1 MFTFTN
7 GGRSYVL
14 GGMYWLV
21 NFKVPA
27 RYLKNRLGF
36 INQLLLL
43 RKQNPMEK
51 TFYTFQANDIF
62 NSNTRLICK
71 GHPYL
76 EFSPVLLIKGIILHI
91 CMYKR
96 FFLSQGSEKKI
107 VSKNDLPNEG

>member
-1 MFTFTN
+1 MTLTFTFPSWVLPCQSVVVMFTFTN

-43 RKQNPMEK
+43 HFEPAPGIFLGFWSYLMQN
-51 TFYTFQANDIF
+51 D
-62 NSNTRLICK
+62 
-71 GHPYL
+71 
-76 EFSPVLLIKGIILHI
+76 V
-91 CMYKR
+91 
-96 FFLSQGSEKKI
+96 
-107 VSKNDLPNEG
+107 